1 MATPVKLF
9 YVYAREDRPFLERL
23 EQHLALLQ
31 RQGLLVTWHDGAL
44 LPGSDWRR
52 SIREQLEQAQLILL
66 LISPAFM
73 ASDYCY
79 GVEMQRALERQ
90 RRGQAQVVPILLRPV
105 DWANAPFAHLQVL
118 PGNARPISTWANQ
131 DAAFAEVVG
140 GLRRVIAY
148 LMEQE
153 DQRVYNRAQQH
164 TYRKGSSS
172 MSTEALISTPAAL
185 TPTLLKRAIERY
197 RKQLRSYEGFAT
209 HELALRSAF
218 QRLLE
223 ETATAVNLKLIPEQT
238 LPNGLRPDGVLRDV
252 NEFFIRGLWEAKAP
266 HLDLE
271 REVQRKIEAGYP
283 LRNTLFENSRRAI
296 LYQDGQRLLFNL
308 DDDNELRDLLT
319 RFLTY
324 TEPQIAR
331 FEAAVEEFQDRIPEL
346 AARLLHI
353 IQQEA
358 TQNRTFS
365 AALNDFIALCRSN
378 LNPQISQADITEMLV
393 QHLLTERLFR
403 TVFDN
408 PDFVNRNVIAAQIE
422 QVIRALT
429 SRAFNRQEFLR
440 SLDHFYLA
448 IEEAAR
454 SIRDWTERQRFLNTV
469 YERFFQGFSVQKADT
484 HGIVYTPQEI
494 VDFMVASVDEA
505 LQREFGCSLAT
516 PGVKVLDPCTGTGN
530 FVVNILKRLPRGVL
544 RQKYTEDLFC
554 NEIMLL
560 PYYIASLNIEHAY
573 YERMGE
579 YEPFAGICFV
589 DTLELADRVRSNG
602 GTVVTQPRLYFVE
615 ENTQRVLREKE
626 ADIMVIIGNPP
637 YNVGQKR
644 ENENNKNR
652 PYQLLDQRIRETY
665 VRDSQ
670 ATNRNMLYDA
680 YVRFFRWASDRLR
693 GRDGIVC
700 FVSNNSFIDQLAFD
714 GMRYHL
720 LQDFTHIYH
729 LDLHGNVR
737 RNPRLSGTTHNVFGI
752 QVGVGITLAIRAAH
766 HQERR
771 LYYYRVPED
780 WRKEEKLSFLREKRS
795 FSHIPWQQLQ
805 PPTPRQWLA
814 PQSGPEWSTFLPLG
828 SREGKRSA
836 MSEKDSDH
844 LTIFAAYSLGI
855 QTGRD
860 VWVYDFDSSQLALKV
875 QHMIEV
881 YNSDLA
887 RWRRANRPADLDSF
901 VTADETKIKW
911 SSRLKEHFLHEV
923 EARFQANNI
932 RRALFRPFT
941 SMYLYFDPLLNQRQ
955 ALWPRLLP
963 TPASEEENRLICVPG
978 PGNRK
983 PFGCLATNHIA
994 DLDLAFEKIQCL
1006 PFYIYAS
1013 DGSRQENITDGVLAL
1028 FQRHYGP
1035 QVNKWDLFHYAYA
1048 ILHHPAYR
1056 ERYAERLKYE
1066 LPRIPLLKRNEAF
1079 WAAVSL
1085 GRQLL
1090 DLHIH
1095 YERTNP
1101 YPLREIEDERF
1112 SYRDNRRITRLRL
1125 SPDRRTIQVS
1135 PGLTLTDIP
1144 EDCFRYMLGG
1154 RSALE
1159 WVLEQ
1164 YQLRRDPHSGIVLDP
1179 NRHDD
1184 PDFIVR
1190 LLKQVITVS
1199 LQTLTLVEELE
1210 QAVTPEDWLSALP
1223 PA

>member
-1 MATPVKLF
+1 MATPIKLF
-9 YVYAREDRPFLERL
+9 YVYARADRPYLERL

-31 RQGLLVTWHDGAL
+31 RQGLLATWHDGAL

-52 SIREQLEQAQLILL
+52 VIRQQLEEAQLILL

-90 RRGQAQVVPILLRPV
+90 RLGQAQVVPILLRPV
-105 DWANAPFAHLQVL
+105 LWEGAPFAHLQVL

-140 GLRRVIAY
+140 GLRRVIEH
-148 LMEQE
+148 LMERA
-153 DQRVYNRAQQH
+153 DQDVYNRAQQH
-164 TYRKGSSS
+164 AHRRGSSS
-172 MSTEALISTPAAL
+172 MSTEVLISTPAAL
-185 TPTLLKRAIERY
+185 TPALLKRAIERY
-197 RKQLRSYEGFAT
+197 RKQLRSYEGFAS
-209 HELALRSAF
+209 HELALRTAF

-223 ETATAVNLKLIPEQT
+223 ETASAVNLKLIPEQT

-308 DDDNELRDLLT
+308 DDDSELRDLLT

-324 TEPQIAR
+324 SEPQIAR

-346 AARLLHI
+346 AARLLQI
-353 IQQEA
+353 IDQEA
-358 TQNRTFS
+358 SQNRAFI
-365 AALNDFIALCRSN
+365 AALNDFTALCRST
-378 LNPQISQADITEMLV
+378 LNPQISRAEITEMLV

-408 PDFVNRNVIAAQIE
+408 PDFVSRNVIAAQIE

-429 SRAFNRQEFLR
+429 SRAFNRQDFLR

-469 YERFFQGFSVQKADT
+469 YERFFQGFSVKQADT
-484 HGIVYTPQEI
+484 YGIVYTPQEI

-516 PGVKVLDPCTGTGN
+516 SGVKVLDPCTGTGN
-530 FVVNILKRLPRGVL
+530 FVVNILKRLPRSAL

-579 YEPFAGICFV
+579 YEPFPGICFV
-589 DTLELADRVRSNG
+589 DTLELAERVQSNG

-626 ADIMVIIGNPP
+626 AEIMVIIGNPP

-652 PYQLLDQRIRETY
+652 PYPLLDQRIRETY

-670 ATNRNMLYDA
+670 ASNRNMLYDA
-680 YVRFFRWASDRLR
+680 YVRFFRWASDRLG
-693 GRDGIVC
+693 GRDGVVC
-700 FVSNNSFIDQLAFD
+700 FVSNNSFIDQFAFD
-714 GMRYHL
+714 GMRHHL

-752 QVGVGITLAIRAAH
+752 RVGVGITLAIRSSRH
-766 HQERR
+766 RERR
-771 LYYYRVPED
+771 LFYYRVPED

-795 FSHIPWQQLQ
+795 MGQIPWQQLQ
-805 PPTPRQWLA
+805 PATSRRWLDQA
-814 PQSGPEWSTFLPLG
+814 STPEWSSFLPLG
-828 SREGKRSA
+828 AKESKRAGVSSR
-836 MSEKDSDH
+836 
-844 LTIFAAYSLGI
+844 TIPVLFLSYSSGVK
-855 QTGRD
+855 TNRD
-860 VWVYDFDSSQLALKV
+860 IWVYDFQQAALEQKV
-875 QHMIEV
+875 KRLIET
-881 YNSDLA
+881 YNGELA
-887 RWRRANRPADLDSF
+887 RWQRRTDKTLPLDRF
-901 VTADETKIKW
+901 LINDERQIKW
-911 SSRLKEHFLHEV
+911 SSDLKMALQRGKAAAFDPSHIRLSLY
-923 EARFQANNI
+923 
-932 RRALFRPFT
+932 RPFT
-941 SMYLYFDPLLNQRQ
+941 RLYLYFDSLLNNGVYLHP
-955 ALWPRLLP
+955 AYFP

-983 PFGCLATNHIA
+983 LFGCLATNHIA
-994 DLDLAFEKIQCL
+994 DLDLAFEKIQCF
-1006 PFYIYAS
+1006 PFYVYS
-1013 DGSRQENITDGVLAL
+1013 DDGSRQENITDAALAL

-1035 QVNKWDLFHYAYA
+1035 EVSKWDLFHYTYA

-1056 ERYAERLKYE
+1056 ERYAEQLKQE
-1066 LPRIPLLKRNEAF
+1066 LPRIPLLRRDEAF

-1095 YERTNP
+1095 YEQVDP

-1112 SYRDNRRITRLRL
+1112 TYRDNRRIERLRL
-1125 SPDRRTIQVS
+1125 SADRRTIQVS
-1135 PGLTLTDIP
+1135 PGLTLADIP
-1144 EDCFRYMLGG
+1144 PDCFRYVLGN

-1164 YQLRRDPHSGIVLDP
+1164 YQLRSDPHSGIVLDP
-1179 NRHDD
+1179 NRPAD
-1184 PDFIVR
+1184 PDYIVR
-1190 LLKQVITVS
+1190 LLKQVVAVS
-1199 LQTLTLVEELE
+1199 LQTLTLIGELE
-1210 QAVTPEDWLSALP
+1210 EAVTPEDWQGALP
-1223 PA
+1223 SA

>member
-1 MATPVKLF
+1 M
-9 YVYAREDRPFLERL
+9 
-23 EQHLALLQ
+23 
-31 RQGLLVTWHDGAL
+31 
-44 LPGSDWRR
+44 
-52 SIREQLEQAQLILL
+52 
-66 LISPAFM
+66 
-73 ASDYCY
+73 
-79 GVEMQRALERQ
+79 
-90 RRGQAQVVPILLRPV
+90 
-105 DWANAPFAHLQVL
+105 
-118 PGNARPISTWANQ
+118 
-131 DAAFAEVVG
+131 
-140 GLRRVIAY
+140 
-148 LMEQE
+148 
-153 DQRVYNRAQQH
+153 
-164 TYRKGSSS
+164 
-172 MSTEALISTPAAL
+172 
-185 TPTLLKRAIERY
+185 LKRAIERY
-197 RKQLRSYEGFAT
+197 RKQLRSYEGFAS
-209 HELALRSAF
+209 HELALRTAF

-223 ETATAVNLKLIPEQT
+223 ETASAVNLKLIPEQT

-308 DDDNELRDLLT
+308 DDDSELRDLLT

-324 TEPQIAR
+324 SEPQIAR

-346 AARLLHI
+346 AARLLQI
-353 IQQEA
+353 IEQEA
-358 TQNRTFS
+358 SQNRAFIT
-365 AALNDFIALCRSN
+365 ALNNFTTLCRSN
-378 LNPQISQADITEMLV
+378 LNPQISQAEITEMLV

-408 PDFVNRNVIAAQIE
+408 PDFVSRNVIAAQIE

-429 SRAFNRQEFLR
+429 SRAFNRQDFLR

-469 YERFFQGFSVQKADT
+469 YERFFQGFSVKQADT
-484 HGIVYTPQEI
+484 YGIVYTPQEI

-516 PGVKVLDPCTGTGN
+516 SGVKILDPCTGTGN
-530 FVVNILKRLPRGVL
+530 FVVNILKRLPRSAL

-560 PYYIASLNIEHAY
+560 AYYIASLNIEHAY

-579 YEPFAGICFV
+579 YEPFPGICFV
-589 DTLELADRVRSNG
+589 DTLELAERVQSNG
-602 GTVVTQPRLYFVE
+602 ATVVTQPRLYFVE

-626 ADIMVIIGNPP
+626 AEIMVIIGNPP

-700 FVSNNSFIDQLAFD
+700 FVSNNSFIDQFAFD
-714 GMRYHL
+714 GMRHHL

-752 QVGVGITLAIRAAH
+752 RVGVGITLAIRSSRH
-766 HQERR
+766 RERC
-771 LYYYRVPED
+771 LFYYRVPED

-795 FSHIPWQQLQ
+795 MGQIPWQQLQ
-805 PPTPRQWLA
+805 PVTSRRWLDQA
-814 PQSGPEWSTFLPLG
+814 SAPEWDTFLPLG
-828 SREGKRSA
+828 TKESKHGFS
-836 MSEKDSDH
+836 SEPVLFLS
-844 LTIFAAYSLGI
+844 YSSGVK
-855 QTGRD
+855 TNRD
-860 VWVYDFDSSQLALKV
+860 FWVYDFQPATLEQKV
-875 QHMIEV
+875 KRLIET
-881 YNSDLA
+881 YNSELI
-887 RWRRANRPADLDSF
+887 RWQQRTDKTIPLDRF
-901 VTADETKIKW
+901 LLNDERQIKW
-911 SSRLKEHFLHEV
+911 SSDLKIALQHGKKASFDPSHLRLSLY
-923 EARFQANNI
+923 
-932 RRALFRPFT
+932 RPFT
-941 SMYLYFDPLLNQRQ
+941 QLFLYLDSLLNNNVYLQ
-955 ALWPRLLP
+955 PRYFP

-983 PFGCLATNHIA
+983 LFGCLATNHIA
-994 DLDLAFEKIQCL
+994 DLDLAFEKIQCF
-1006 PFYIYAS
+1006 PFYVYSNA
-1013 DGSRQENITDGVLAL
+1013 GSRQENITDGALAI

-1035 QVNKWDLFHYAYA
+1035 EVSKWDLFYYTYA

-1056 ERYAERLKYE
+1056 ERYAERLKHE
-1066 LPRIPLLKRNEAF
+1066 LPRIPLLRRDEAF
-1079 WAAVSL
+1079 WAAASL

-1095 YERTNP
+1095 YEQVDP
-1101 YPLREIEDERF
+1101 HPLREIEDERF
-1112 SYRDNRRITRLRL
+1112 SYRDNRRIERLRL

-1135 PGLTLTDIP
+1135 PGLTLADIP
-1144 EDCFRYMLGG
+1144 PDCFRYVLGN

-1179 NRHDD
+1179 NRPTD
-1184 PDFIVR
+1184 PDYIVR
-1190 LLKQVITVS
+1190 LLKQVVAVS
-1199 LQTLTLVEELE
+1199 LQTLTLIGELE
-1210 QAVTPEDWLSALP
+1210 QAVTPEDWQAVLPSA
-1223 PA
+1223 

>member
-31 RQGLLVTWHDGAL
+31 RQGLLATWHDGAL

-52 SIREQLEQAQLILL
+52 VIRQQLEQAQLILL
-66 LISPAFM
+66 LVSPAFM

-90 RRGQAQVVPILLRPV
+90 RRDQAQVVPILLRPV
-105 DWANAPFAHLQVL
+105 VWEGAPFAHLQVL
-118 PGNARPISTWANQ
+118 PANARPISTWANQ

-164 TYRKGSSS
+164 AHRKGSSS
-172 MSTEALISTPAAL
+172 VSTKVLISTPAAL

-209 HELALRSAF
+209 HELALRTAF

-223 ETATAVNLKLIPEQT
+223 ETASAVNLKLIPEQT

-308 DDDNELRDLLT
+308 DDDSELRDLLT

-324 TEPQIAR
+324 SEPQIAR

-346 AARLLHI
+346 AARLLEI

-358 TQNRTFS
+358 THNRAFI
-365 AALNDFIALCRSN
+365 AALNDFTTLCRSN
-378 LNPQISQADITEMLV
+378 LNPQISQAEITEMLV

-408 PDFVNRNVIAAQIE
+408 PDFVSRNVIAAQIE

-469 YERFFQGFSVQKADT
+469 YERFFQGFSVRKADT
-484 HGIVYTPQEI
+484 YGIVYTPQEI

-516 PGVKVLDPCTGTGN
+516 PGVKILDPCTGTGN
-530 FVVNILKRLPRGVL
+530 YVVNILKRLPRSTL

-579 YEPFAGICFV
+579 YEPFPGICFV
-589 DTLELADRVRSNG
+589 DTLELAERVQSNG
-602 GTVVTQPRLYFVE
+602 GTLVTQPRLYFVE

-644 ENENNKNR
+644 ENENNPNR

-700 FVSNNSFIDQLAFD
+700 FVSNNSFIDQFAFD
-714 GMRYHL
+714 GMRHHL

-766 HQERR
+766 QQERR
-771 LYYYRVPED
+771 LAYYRVPED
-780 WRKEEKLSFLREKRS
+780 WRKEEKLNFLREKRS
-795 FSHIPWQQLQ
+795 MGQIPWQRLE
-805 PPTPRQWLA
+805 PPTPRHWLERA
-814 PQSGPEWSTFLPLG
+814 PAPEWRSFLPLG
-828 SREGKRSA
+828 TRESKRGYS
-836 MSEKDSDH
+836 SDPV
-844 LTIFAAYSLGI
+844 LFLSYSSGVK
-855 QTGRD
+855 TNRD
-860 VWVYDFDSSQLALKV
+860 VWVYDFQCEALEQKV
-875 QHMIEV
+875 KRLIET
-881 YNSDLA
+881 YNSELA
-887 RWRRANRPADLDSF
+887 RWQRRPDDSVALDQFLVS
-901 VTADETKIKW
+901 DERLIKW
-911 SSRLKEHFLHEV
+911 SSDLKVALQRGKTAAFEPSHIRLSLY
-923 EARFQANNI
+923 
-932 RRALFRPFT
+932 RPFT
-941 SMYLYFDPLLNQRQ
+941 KMYLYFDSMLNNSTHLL
-955 ALWPRLLP
+955 PSYFP

-983 PFGCLATNHIA
+983 PFGCLASRHIV
-994 DLDLAFEKIQCL
+994 DLDLAFEKIQCF
-1006 PFYIYAS
+1006 PFYVYAD
-1013 DGSRQENITDGVLAL
+1013 DGSRQENITDGALAL

-1035 QVNKWDLFHYAYA
+1035 QVSQWDLFHYVYA

-1056 ERYAERLKYE
+1056 ERYAEQLKHE

-1095 YERTNP
+1095 YERVDP

-1112 SYRDNRRITRLRL
+1112 SYRANRRIERLRL

-1135 PGLTLTDIP
+1135 PGLILADLP
-1144 EDCFRYMLGG
+1144 EDCFRYVLGG

-1179 NRHDD
+1179 NRPDD
-1184 PDFIVR
+1184 PDYIVR
-1190 LLKQVITVS
+1190 LLKQVVAVS
-1199 LQTLTLVEELE
+1199 LQTLTLAEELE
-1210 QAVTPEDWLSALP
+1210 QAVTPEDWQAAFPSA
-1223 PA
+1223 